1 MDLRK
6 GTEPAAIDDLT
17 DDDLEAFD
25 DGDPRDPGDPRE
37 RGGSR
42 GGPSLAGFS
51 VAGITRRRMGW
62 LVAAFLS
69 AWILLVFARQVADTA
84 AKAAEADRARTS
96 NAQVARNVADLQ
108 RELTLIQGQA
118 FITQQAHGLGLG
130 VAKDHA
136 FVLAADAPPLAADAP
151 GSAAVRLGG
160 EVEQQTPLES
170 WLSILFGPSGG

>member
-1 MDLRK
+1 MDVRK
-6 GTEPAAIDDLT
+6 GTEPADYDDLT
-17 DDDLEAFD
+17 DDDPDAFD
-25 DGDPRDPGDPRE
+25 EDDGRNIGDPRE
-37 RGGSR
+37 PREA
-42 GGPSLAGFS
+42 PSLAGFS
-51 VAGITRRRMGW
+51 VAGITRRRLGW

-108 RELTLIQGQA
+108 RELTLVQQQA

-136 FVLAADAPPLAADAP
+136 FVLAADAPPLSNDAP
-151 GSAAVRLGG
+151 GSAAARLGG
-160 EVEQQTPLES
+160 EAGQPTPLDS
-170 WLSILFGPSGG
+170 WLSILFGPPGH